1 MKKKEFRNEGT
12 CLRDENHL
20 HKCIIQLFPPQDSA
34 QYMGAQRIR
43 SQGKDGKMRGKV
55 KEKVIYVL
63 DSNNIISDFIQGKRE
78 DEDGDE
84 ELMSE
89 GACLRG

>member
-1 MKKKEFRNEGT
+1 MKGLAFV
-12 CLRDENHL
+12 DENHL
-20 HKCIIQLFPPQDSA
+20 HKCIIKMFPPRDSTQD
-34 QYMGAQRIR
+34 MGAQRIR

-55 KEKVIYVL
+55 KEKGIYVL

-84 ELMSE
+84 ELFSE
-89 GACLRG
+89 GACLSG